1 MLHNLCSVEVTSLN
15 SRILY
20 DFLSVSVYNFSCL
33 IHYFHNVF
41 SLIIRWKYLLVF
53 YFLFSPFFF
62 STSLFQFFLE
72 FNISIGVSIT
82 ILIFSKNL
90 RIFNNILQLCIFFGF
105 LIVNRNFYY
114 ISTNQQIFNLSAV
127 IFITCIS
134 WSIFRFLKQLLTV
147 PFIAFITLTVVLFV
161 FFCFTKRQPIRKVFE
176 KSLNI

>member
-1 MLHNLCSVEVTSLN
+1 MLHNLCSIEVTSLN

-41 SLIIRWKYLLVF
+41 SFIIRWKYLLVF

-90 RIFNNILQLCIFFGF
+90 RIFNDILQLCIFLRV
-105 LIVNRNFYY
+105 LIVDYGNFYI
-114 ISTNQQIFNLSAV
+114 ISTNQ
-127 IFITCIS
+127 
-134 WSIFRFLKQLLTV
+134 
-147 PFIAFITLTVVLFV
+147 
-161 FFCFTKRQPIRKVFE
+161 
-176 KSLNI
+176 